1 MHIAWISM
9 KITVSELKQPWSELL
24 QSKNSAIF
32 RAETAIIRTENL
44 WSLLKITEH
53 RLTPMKISE
62 HYWKCLRTALNIYE
76 NLWSS
81 RKKSEYHGKLLKTSF
96 NSETVWKPLLALF
109 IADWFSTYVMSTS
122 YELHLRKTQKK
133 NQKK

>member
-9 KITVSELKQPWSELL
+9 KITVSELKQSWSVLL

-53 RLTPMKISE
+53 RLIPMKISE
-62 HYWKCLRTALNIYE
+62 HYWKCLRTAEYLWKSMVISE
-76 NLWSS
+76 NAW
-81 RKKSEYHGKLLKTSF
+81 T
-96 NSETVWKPLLALF
+96 
-109 IADWFSTYVMSTS
+109 
-122 YELHLRKTQKK
+122 
-133 NQKK
+133 